1 MPLAWTAAEGAASH
15 TARAASRTRT
25 TAFDTVG
32 AAMRSPAALLLLA
45 APLLACFA
53 DGGADT
59 VASSVSG
66 TTGEPTDTTG
76 AGTTGE
82 PTGTTGTTGTT
93 TPPTTDTPTT
103 TATTD
108 AITTG
113 AVDNCELAPECTAGT
128 VENGGP
134 CDSCGLLRRTCQP
147 DCTWSPQTCGPAPE
161 TCEYWL
167 LPPMGQQWQRVP
179 VDPNAAFAPKG
190 PVLTAIALEPQQQ
203 IYVLTAASY
212 HVFSTTTK
220 TWTSAGNRDD
230 IFPQISGQML
240 FHGTG
245 LADEPP
251 DVIVTLVASTDAF
264 AYTYIADNNSFQL
277 EAQVPCCGPNWAGP
291 NAPPNSL
298 AGVRAGWARIGDPDG
313 WITGDP
319 QTLCGLAEP
328 VPIYGYSIAIGDG
341 FVYPQDIGHCFDF
354 YPPVPFAQ
362 FPPFSYPGAP
372 ANDLIGGAAW
382 VEGLYIFRGE

>member
-1 MPLAWTAAEGAASH
+1 
-15 TARAASRTRT
+15 
-25 TAFDTVG
+25 
-32 AAMRSPAALLLLA
+32 MRLPAVPLLLV

-53 DGGADT
+53 DGGTDT

-66 TTGEPTDTTG
+66 TTTGTTG

-82 PTGTTGTTGTT
+82 PTTRTTGATET
-93 TPPTTDTPTT
+93 TPTT
-103 TATTD
+103 TDAT
-108 AITTG
+108 TTG
-113 AVDNCELAPECTAGT
+113 ALDSCQLAPECTAGT
-128 VENGGP
+128 VEDGAP

-147 DCTWSPQTCGPAPE
+147 DCTWSPQTCEPAPE

-167 LPPMGQQWQRVP
+167 LAPMEKQWQRVP

-203 IYVLTAASY
+203 IYVLTADSY

-220 TWTSAGNRDD
+220 TWTTAGGRDD
-230 IFPQISGQML
+230 IFPQIAGQML

-245 LADEPP
+245 LTNKPP
-251 DVIVTLVASTDAF
+251 DVIVTLAAGTEAF
-264 AYTYIADNNSFQL
+264 AYTYLADSASFQL
-277 EAQVPCCGPNWAGP
+277 DAQVPCCGPNWVGP
-291 NAPPNSL
+291 NAPPNPL
-298 AGVRAGWARIGDPDG
+298 AAVRAGWARIGDPDG
-313 WITGDP
+313 WIAGDL

-328 VPIYGYSIAIGDG
+328 TPVYGYSIAIGDG
-341 FVYPQDIGHCFDF
+341 FVYPQDIGYCFDF

-362 FPPFSYPGAP
+362 FPPFGYPGAP
-372 ANDLIGGAAW
+372 ANNLIGGAAW